1 MRSSSGTDLDG
12 SSAASLTKLAST
24 GGVDALTSSSVKRN
38 TSAFATD
45 IAAGTHLWA
54 GIRIAMVTTQPT
66 IFGLDAGSSLF
77 YSSPDLNPVVGP
89 AWMHCIVQG

>member
-1 MRSSSGTDLDG
+1 
-12 SSAASLTKLAST
+12 
-24 GGVDALTSSSVKRN
+24 
-38 TSAFATD
+38 
-45 IAAGTHLWA
+45 
-54 GIRIAMVTTQPT
+54 MVTTQPT